1 LIIPKGGCTIVD
13 AKYDIHIM
21 VQVAQMYYMDGFT
34 QEKIANQLGISRSS
48 ISMILSEARD
58 FGIVDIRIKNPQ
70 TNNDEL
76 SEKMIQMFG
85 ISKCYVIPIN
95 AKLVRI
101 LTKIIATQGAFI
113 AEKEIKSHS
122 SLGVAWGTTCYECMM
137 AFRNN
142 TNLYDVH
149 VVPLIGGTNRIASE
163 YQLNEMVRIMA
174 EKLQGM
180 PSFIY
185 APALADTIED
195 KQLYMK
201 SMPMQDIVQVWK
213 SLDIALVSVGA
224 PPEYYNSK
232 QLFDP
237 FDMKKTFEADP
248 MRPVGDIC
256 ARRFNIN
263 GEFLKNDYNQKIMGI
278 DEEALK
284 CAEKVICIASGNH
297 KILSILGALRT
308 DIIDV
313 LITDENT
320 AQSILEV
327 SKT

>member
-1 LIIPKGGCTIVD
+1 ME

-76 SEKMIQMFG
+76 SDRIMQTFG
-85 ISKCYVIPIN
+85 IPKCYVIPVN
-95 AKLVRI
+95 AKLLRI
-101 LTKIIATQGAFI
+101 LTKIVATQGAFI
-113 AEKEIKSHS
+113 SEKEIKSHS
-122 SLGVAWGTTCYECMM
+122 TLGVAWGTTCYECMM

-174 EKLQGM
+174 EKLQGT

-201 SMPMQDIVQVWK
+201 SGPMQDIVEVWK
-213 SLDIALVSVGA
+213 SLDIALISVGA

-232 QLFDP
+232 MLFDP
-237 FDMKKTFEADP
+237 FEMKKTFESDP
-248 MRPVGDIC
+248 MRPIGDIC
-256 ARRFNIN
+256 ARRFNLK
-263 GEFLKNDYNQKIMGI
+263 GEFLQNDYNQKIMGI
-278 DEEALK
+278 GEEELK
-284 CAEKVICIASGNH
+284 GAGKVICIASGNH

-308 DIIDV
+308 NTIDV

-320 AQSILEV
+320 AQSVLDV
-327 SKT
+327 AKD

>member
-1 LIIPKGGCTIVD
+1 MD

-21 VQVAQMYYMDGFT
+21 VQVSQMYYMDGMT

-58 FGIVDIRIKNPQ
+58 YGIVDIKIKNPQ

-76 SEKMIQMFG
+76 SSQMESEFNLQ
-85 ISKCYVIPIN
+85 KCYVIPIN
-95 AKLVRI
+95 AKLLRI
-101 LTKIIATQGAFI
+101 LTKVVATQGSFI

-122 SLGVAWGTTCYECMM
+122 SLGFAWGTTCYECMM

-142 TNLYDVH
+142 DNLYDIH

-174 EKLQGM
+174 EKLQGT

-195 KQLYMK
+195 KQLFMK
-201 SMPMQDIVQVWK
+201 SMTMQSIVDTWK
-213 SLDIALVSVGA
+213 SLDVAIVSVGA
-224 PPEYYNSK
+224 PPEYYNAK
-232 QLFDP
+232 TQFDP
-237 FDMKKTFEADP
+237 FEVKKAFETDP

-256 ARRFNIN
+256 ARRFNLQ
-263 GEFLKNDYNQKIMGI
+263 GEFLQNDYNQRIMGI
-278 DEEALK
+278 GEDELQTAG
-284 CAEKVICIASGNH
+284 KVICIAAGSH
-297 KILSILGALRT
+297 KILSILGALRSET
-308 DIIDV
+308 IDI

-320 AQSILEV
+320 AQGILDV
-327 SKT
+327 AKA

>member
-1 LIIPKGGCTIVD
+1 VEP
-13 AKYDIHIM
+13 KYDIHIM
-21 VQVAQMYYMDGFT
+21 VQVAQMYYIDGFT
-34 QEKIANQLGISRSS
+34 QEKIAQQLGISRSS

-58 FGIVDIRIKNPQ
+58 FGIVDIRVKNPQ

-76 SEKMIQMFG
+76 SEKMMATFG
-85 ISKCYVIPIN
+85 IPKCYVIPIN
-95 AKLVRI
+95 AKLIRI
-101 LTKIIATQGAFI
+101 LTKIVATQGAFI
-113 AEKEIKSHS
+113 AEKEIKNHS

-142 TNLYDVH
+142 SNLFDVN

-185 APALADTIED
+185 APALADTIDD

-201 SMPMQDIVQVWK
+201 SMQMQEIEKVWK
-213 SLDIALVSVGA
+213 NLDVALVSVGA

-232 QLFDP
+232 QFFDP
-237 FDMKKTFEADP
+237 FDMKKMFESDS

-278 DEEALK
+278 GDNELRNAG
-284 CAEKVICIASGNH
+284 KVICIASGQH

-308 DIIDV
+308 DTIDL

-320 AQSILEV
+320 AQGVLDV
-327 SKT
+327 SKA

>member
-1 LIIPKGGCTIVD
+1 ME

-21 VQVAQMYYMDGFT
+21 VQVSQMYYMDGYT
-34 QEKIANQLGISRSS
+34 QEKIAQQLGISRSS

-70 TNNDEL
+70 TYNDEL
-76 SEKMIQMFG
+76 SEKMMQAFG
-85 ISKCYVIPIN
+85 LPKCYVIPIN

-101 LTKIIATQGAFI
+101 LTKIVATQGAFI
-113 AEKEIKSHS
+113 AEKEIKSRF

-142 TNLYDVH
+142 SNLYDVH

-174 EKLQGM
+174 EKLQGT

-195 KQLYMK
+195 KQLYLK
-201 SMPMQDIVQVWK
+201 SMPMQDIVDVWK
-213 SLDIALVSVGA
+213 KLDIALVSVGA

-232 QLFDP
+232 MLFDP
-237 FDMKKTFEADP
+237 FEMKKIFESDP
-248 MRPVGDIC
+248 NRPIGDIC
-256 ARRFNIN
+256 ARRFNLK
-263 GEFLKNDYNQKIMGI
+263 GEFLQNDYNQKIMGI
-278 DEEALK
+278 GEEELRNAG
-284 CAEKVICIASGNH
+284 KVICIASGNH
-297 KILSILGALRT
+297 KILSILGALRADT
-308 DIIDV
+308 IDI

-320 AQSILEV
+320 AQGVLDV
-327 SKT
+327 AGA